1 MKLDKILFPAQ
12 VEYLSHFANHKDPL
26 IIEMEKYAHEN
37 NVPILDQNSAAFM
50 EVLIKMLKPKRV
62 LEIGTAIAYSSIRI
76 ARNLKKKGVVHTIE
90 KSDDNIALAKDY
102 IKRSGVGDKIK
113 ILAGNAMDIMPDLEK
128 KYDFIFLDADKNEY
142 SKLFEF
148 SLVLLK
154 KGGVIMVDNLL
165 WHGLAAADNIPPKFK
180 TSTEYI
186 RNFNKE
192 FMHRLELK
200 ASIIPVGD
208 GLGIGV
214 KIGG

>member
-1 MKLDKILFPAQ
+1 MDKILYPSQ
-12 VEYLSHFANHKDPL
+12 HQYLNQFKDQDDPL
-26 IIEMEKYAHEN
+26 IKEMEKYADEHHI
-37 NVPILDQNSAAFM
+37 PILHWQSAAFM
-50 EVLIKMLKPKRV
+50 EILIRIIKPKRV

-76 ARNLKKKGVVHTIE
+76 ARNLKKKGIVQTIE
-90 KSDDNIALAKDY
+90 KSKDNIVLARGY
-102 IKRSGVGDKIK
+102 IKKSGVEDKIK
-113 ILAGNAMDIMPDLEK
+113 ILAGNAFEIMPELEK

-142 SKLFEF
+142 SKLFEL
-148 SLVLLK
+148 SIMLLK

-165 WHGLAAADNIPPKFK
+165 WGGHVAAEKVPAKHQ

-192 FMHRLELK
+192 FVANSRLK

-214 KIGG
+214 KI

>member
-1 MKLDKILFPAQ
+1 MNKILFPAQ
-12 VEYLSHFANHKDPL
+12 AEYLNHFANHKDPL
-26 IIEMEKYAHEN
+26 IIEMEKFAHEN
-37 NVPILDQNSAAFM
+37 NVPILDQNSSAFM
-50 EVLIKMLKPKRV
+50 EVLIKMLRPKRV

-76 ARNLKKKGVVHTIE
+76 ARTLRKKGIVHTIE

-102 IKRSGVGDKIK
+102 IQRSEVEDKIK
-113 ILAGNAMDIMPDLEK
+113 ILAGNALDIMPGLDK

-142 SKLFEF
+142 AKLFEL
-148 SLVLLK
+148 SLALLK

-165 WHGLAAADNIPPKFK
+165 WHGLAAADKIPPKFQ
-180 TSTEYI
+180 TSTNHI

-192 FMHRLELK
+192 FMNRPELK

-214 KIGG
+214 KIGE

>member
-1 MKLDKILFPAQ
+1 LNKILFPAQ
-12 VEYLSHFANHKDPL
+12 AEYLNHFANHKDPL
-26 IIEMEKYAHEN
+26 IIEMEKFAHEN
-37 NVPILDQNSAAFM
+37 NVPILDQNSSAFM
-50 EVLIKMLKPKRV
+50 EVLIKMLRPKRV

-76 ARNLKKKGVVHTIE
+76 ARTLRKKGIVHTIE

-102 IKRSGVGDKIK
+102 IQRSEVEDKIK
-113 ILAGNAMDIMPDLEK
+113 ILAGNALDIMPGLDK

-142 SKLFEF
+142 AKLFEL
-148 SLVLLK
+148 SLALLK

-165 WHGLAAADNIPPKFK
+165 WHGLAAADKIPPKFQ
-180 TSTEYI
+180 TSTNHI

-192 FMHRLELK
+192 FMNRPELK

-214 KIGG
+214 KIGE

>member
-1 MKLDKILFPAQ
+1 MDKILYSSQ
-12 VEYLSHFANHKDPL
+12 LKYLYQFKDDNDPL
-26 IIEMEKYAHEN
+26 INEMEKYAVEHHI
-37 NVPILDQNSAAFM
+37 PILDWQSAAFM
-50 EVLIKMLKPKRV
+50 EILVRMIRPRRV

-90 KSDDNIALAKDY
+90 KSKDNIVLAKGY
-102 IKRSGVGDKIK
+102 IKKSGVEDKIT
-113 ILAGNAMDIMPDLEK
+113 ILAGNALEIMPELEK

-142 SKLFEF
+142 SRLYEL
-148 SLVLLK
+148 SVPLLK

-165 WHGLAAADNIPPKFK
+165 WHGHAAAEKVPPKNK

-192 FMHRLELK
+192 FMADSRLK

-214 KIGG
+214 KI

>member
-1 MKLDKILFPAQ
+1 
-12 VEYLSHFANHKDPL
+12 
-26 IIEMEKYAHEN
+26 
-37 NVPILDQNSAAFM
+37 M

-76 ARNLKKKGVVHTIE
+76 ARNLKKNSVVHTIE
-90 KSDDNIALAKDY
+90 KSQDNIALAKKY
-102 IKRSGVGDKIK
+102 IKRSEVEDKIR
-113 ILAGNAMDIMPDLEK
+113 ILAGNAFEIMPELTK

-142 SKLFEF
+142 SKLFEL
-148 SLVLLK
+148 SLALLK
-154 KGGVIMVDNLL
+154 KGGVIIVDNLL
-165 WHGLAAADNIPPKFK
+165 WHGMAAAEKIPPKYQ

-192 FMHRLELK
+192 FMERSELK

-214 KIGG
+214 KIG

>member
-1 MKLDKILFPAQ
+1 LFPVQA
-12 VEYLSHFANHKDPL
+12 EYLNRFADQKDPL
-26 IIEMEKYAHEN
+26 MIEMEKFAREN
-37 NVPILDQNSAAFM
+37 NVPILDRNSAAFM

-76 ARNLKKKGVVHTIE
+76 ARNLKKNSVVHTIE
-90 KSDDNIALAKDY
+90 KSQDNIALAKKY
-102 IKRSGVGDKIK
+102 IKRSEVEDKIR
-113 ILAGNAMDIMPDLEK
+113 ILAGNAFEIMPELTK

-142 SKLFEF
+142 SKLFEL
-148 SLVLLK
+148 SLALLK

-165 WHGLAAADNIPPKFK
+165 WHGMAAAEKIPPKYQ

-192 FMHRLELK
+192 FMERSELK

-214 KIGG
+214 KIG

>member
-1 MKLDKILFPAQ
+1 MELDKILFPEQA
-12 VEYLSHFANHKDPL
+12 EYLSRFADHKDPL
-26 IIEMEKYAHEN
+26 ILEMEKYAHDN
-37 NVPILDQNSAAFM
+37 KVPILDQISAAFM

-76 ARNLKKKGVVHTIE
+76 ARNLKKKSILHTIE
-90 KSDDNIALAKDY
+90 KSEDNIALAKVY
-102 IKRSGVGDKIK
+102 ITRSDVADKIE
-113 ILAGNAMDIMPDLEK
+113 IMQGNALEIMPGLQK
-128 KYDFIFLDADKNEY
+128 KYDFIFLDADKSEY
-142 SKLFEF
+142 SRLFEL
-148 SLVLLK
+148 SLPLLK

-165 WHGLAAADNIPPKFK
+165 WHGLAATEKIPQKFL

-192 FMHRLELK
+192 FTEHPELK

-214 KIGG
+214 KLY

>member
-1 MKLDKILFPAQ
+1 MDKILYPSQ
-12 VEYLSHFANHKDPL
+12 LKYLNQFKDQNDPL
-26 IIEMEKYAHEN
+26 IREMEKYADEHHI
-37 NVPILDQNSAAFM
+37 PILHWQSAAFM
-50 EVLIKMLKPKRV
+50 EFLIRIIKPKRV

-76 ARNLKKKGVVHTIE
+76 ARNLKKKGIVQTIE
-90 KSDDNIALAKDY
+90 KSKDNIVLAKGY
-102 IKRSGVGDKIK
+102 IKKSGVEEKIK
-113 ILAGNAMDIMPDLEK
+113 ILAGHAFEIMPELEK

-142 SKLFEF
+142 SKLFEL
-148 SLVLLK
+148 SIMLLK

-165 WHGLAAADNIPPKFK
+165 WGGHVAVEKVPAKYK

-192 FMHRLELK
+192 FVANSRLK

-214 KIGG
+214 KI

>member
-1 MKLDKILFPAQ
+1 MDKILYPSQ
-12 VEYLSHFANHKDPL
+12 HQYLNQFKDQDDPL
-26 IIEMEKYAHEN
+26 IKEMEKYADEHHI
-37 NVPILDQNSAAFM
+37 PILHWQSAAFL
-50 EVLIKMLKPKRV
+50 EILIRIIKPKRV

-76 ARNLKKKGVVHTIE
+76 ARNLKKKGIVQTIE
-90 KSDDNIALAKDY
+90 KSKDNIVLAKGY
-102 IKRSGVGDKIK
+102 IKKSGVEEKIK
-113 ILAGNAMDIMPDLEK
+113 ILAGNAFEIMPELEK

-142 SKLFEF
+142 SKLFEL
-148 SLVLLK
+148 SIMLLK

-165 WHGLAAADNIPPKFK
+165 WGGHVAAEKVPAKYK

-192 FMHRLELK
+192 FVANSRLK

-214 KIGG
+214 KI

>member
-1 MKLDKILFPAQ
+1 MDKILYPSQ
-12 VEYLSHFANHKDPL
+12 HQYLNQFKDQNDPL
-26 IIEMEKYAHEN
+26 IKEMEKYADEHHI
-37 NVPILDQNSAAFM
+37 PILHWQSAAFM
-50 EVLIKMLKPKRV
+50 EILIRIIKPKRV

-76 ARNLKKKGVVHTIE
+76 ARNLKKKGIVQTIE
-90 KSDDNIALAKDY
+90 KSKDNIVLAKGY
-102 IKRSGVGDKIK
+102 IKKSGVEEKIK
-113 ILAGNAMDIMPDLEK
+113 ILAGNAFEIMPELEK

-142 SKLFEF
+142 SKLFEL
-148 SLVLLK
+148 SIMLLK

-165 WHGLAAADNIPPKFK
+165 WGGHVAAEKVPAKYK

-192 FMHRLELK
+192 FVANSRLK

-214 KIGG
+214 KI

>member
-1 MKLDKILFPAQ
+1 MDKILYPSQ
-12 VEYLSHFANHKDPL
+12 HQYLNQFKDQDDPL
-26 IIEMEKYAHEN
+26 IKEMEKYADEHHI
-37 NVPILDQNSAAFM
+37 PILHWQSAAFM
-50 EVLIKMLKPKRV
+50 EILIRIIKPKRV

-76 ARNLKKKGVVHTIE
+76 ARNLKKKGIVQTIE
-90 KSDDNIALAKDY
+90 KSKDNIVLAKGY
-102 IKRSGVGDKIK
+102 IKKSGVEEKIK
-113 ILAGNAMDIMPDLEK
+113 ILAGNAFEIMPELEK

-142 SKLFEF
+142 SKLFEL
-148 SLVLLK
+148 SIMLLK

-165 WHGLAAADNIPPKFK
+165 WGGHVAAEKVPAKCK

-192 FMHRLELK
+192 FVANSRLK

-214 KIGG
+214 KI